1 MPTYNDEN
9 NVSSLIKVGV
19 QKHIMGNILD
29 IAKSLFPDDKK
40 KLAQFIKLVKKASY
54 NGISIMNDTLNMYD
68 LKNITRM
75 PTDELLPRVV
85 GSVVKRS
92 DAENDS
98 GN

>member
-1 MPTYNDEN
+1 MNQFNDEN
-9 NVSSLIKVGV
+9 NISALIKVGV

-29 IAKSLFPDDKK
+29 IAKSLFPDDQK

-68 LKNITRM
+68 LSKITRT

-85 GSVVKRS
+85 GTAFKKSS
-92 DAENDS
+92 DLDTS
-98 GN
+98 K